1 MIVPEHISVTGEPLK
16 NIGYDNHS
24 IVERERLMQMM
35 NVPDRI
41 VLTGGDGYKGY
52 EAQPLELMNDHIT
65 QVGENDLK
73 DLPNTITLRES
84 PYLDRGDP
92 ADEPVRSENSIAI
105 EENPLQELKLMRR
118 QIGRI
123 STRLY
128 QLEDEIEQR
137 RFRDKVCFLL
147 FPCVLGVPR
156 RCT

>member
-1 MIVPEHISVTGEPLK
+1 MLDTTLVCFFFK
-16 NIGYDNHS
+16 NRQVFNHS

-92 ADEPVRSENSIAI
+92 AFKPNR
-105 EENPLQELKLMRR
+105 
-118 QIGRI
+118 
-123 STRLY
+123 
-128 QLEDEIEQR
+128 
-137 RFRDKVCFLL
+137 CF
-147 FPCVLGVPR
+147 
-156 RCT
+156 